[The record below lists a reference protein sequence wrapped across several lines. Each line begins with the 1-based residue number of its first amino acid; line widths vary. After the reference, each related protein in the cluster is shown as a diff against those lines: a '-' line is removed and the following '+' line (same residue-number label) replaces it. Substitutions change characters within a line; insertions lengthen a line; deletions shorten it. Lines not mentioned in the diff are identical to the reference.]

1 MFLCKER
8 KNLREKNIFHRYTS
22 NGNASFGSAKLQIDF
37 KKFILSL
44 LLFKVVISLDFEFM
58 CLKQKL
64 G

>member
-8 KNLREKNIFHRYTS
+8 KNLREKNIFHRS